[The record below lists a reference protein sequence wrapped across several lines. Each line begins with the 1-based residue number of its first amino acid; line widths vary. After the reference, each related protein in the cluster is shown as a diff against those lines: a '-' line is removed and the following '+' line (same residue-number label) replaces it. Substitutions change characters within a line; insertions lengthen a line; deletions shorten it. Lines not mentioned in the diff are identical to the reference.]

1 MHSQAIIHVL
11 NLCKVFRV
19 LKRKPG
25 FLGGLRTLFSTNY
38 EEVRA
43 VHDVSFEIAP
53 GELVGYIG
61 PNGAGKST
69 TIKML
74 TGILYPSSGD
84 VSVAGLTP
92 HRERARNGK
101 QIGVIFGQR
110 SQLLRDIPP
119 RDSFDLMRRM
129 YAVPPDRYR
138 ANLKLFTELLD
149 LDELLDR
156 PVRLLSLGQRM
167 RCELVAS
174 LLHDPRVVYL
184 DEPTIGLDVVAKD
197 RIREFIQ
204 HLNQQRGVTIMLTT
218 HDIADIE
225 KLCKRVLIID
235 KGQLIYDGSLSA
247 IKQQYGRRRRVIFAT
262 ADGATPAGLETELAA
277 LGDGIQV
284 APSDEGKVVVSFDP
298 HSVPVSGLTRTIVN
312 HHVVADLTVEEA
324 DLEGIIR
331 HDRLLSGGLS
341 AARRRLPPLRA
352 ARADGGVGL
361 PGVGARALA
370 HRHTP
375 LSEHRLVSGKTFSN
389 RHLSTSARVGNRLHS
404 HARPRFSHGGQ
415 SEVEPL
421 ENARLVVGPALLLQP
436 LESEARLRRRL
447 DRQA

>member
-1 MHSQAIIHVL
+1 MHSEAIIHVL

-25 FLGGLRTLFSTNY
+25 FLGGLRTLFSTDY

-110 SQLLRDIPP
+110 SQLLWDIPP

-149 LDELLDR
+149 LLTSKGR
-156 PVRLLSLGQRM
+156 
-167 RCELVAS
+167 
-174 LLHDPRVVYL
+174 
-184 DEPTIGLDVVAKD
+184 IDVVRMNKP
-197 RIREFIQ
+197 RP
-204 HLNQQRGVTIMLTT
+204 MLKPTSST
-218 HDIADIE
+218 
-225 KLCKRVLIID
+225 
-235 KGQLIYDGSLSA
+235 
-247 IKQQYGRRRRVIFAT
+247 
-262 ADGATPAGLETELAA
+262 
-277 LGDGIQV
+277 
-284 APSDEGKVVVSFDP
+284 
-298 HSVPVSGLTRTIVN
+298 N
-312 HHVVADLTVEEA
+312 
-324 DLEGIIR
+324 
-331 HDRLLSGGLS
+331 
-341 AARRRLPPLRA
+341 
-352 ARADGGVGL
+352 
-361 PGVGARALA
+361 
-370 HRHTP
+370 
-375 LSEHRLVSGKTFSN
+375 GKTY
-389 RHLSTSARVGNRLHS
+389 
-404 HARPRFSHGGQ
+404 
-415 SEVEPL
+415 PL
-421 ENARLVVGPALLLQP
+421 FFAY
-436 LESEARLRRRL
+436 
-447 DRQA
+447 

>member
-1 MHSQAIIHVL
+1 MHSEAIIHVL

-19 LKRKPG
+19 LKRRPG
-25 FLGGLRTLFSTNY
+25 FLGGLRTLFSTDY

-69 TIKML
+69 TIKIL

-110 SQLLRDIPP
+110 SQLLWDIPP

-149 LDELLDR
+149 LGELLDR

-262 ADGATPAGLETELAA
+262 TDGATPAGLETELAA

-284 APSDEGKVVVSFDP
+284 APGDEGKVIVSFDP
-298 HSVPVSGLTRTIVN
+298 HSVPVSALTRTIVN
-312 HHVVADLTVEEA
+312 HHVVTDLSVEEA

-331 HDRLLSGGLS
+331 QIYSGAHS
-341 AARRRLPPLRA
+341 
-352 ARADGGVGL
+352 
-361 PGVGARALA
+361 LA
-370 HRHTP
+370 
-375 LSEHRLVSGKTFSN
+375 N
-389 RHLSTSARVGNRLHS
+389 
-404 HARPRFSHGGQ
+404 
-415 SEVEPL
+415 
-421 ENARLVVGPALLLQP
+421 
-436 LESEARLRRRL
+436 
-447 DRQA
+447 

>member
-1 MHSQAIIHVL
+1 MQGEAIIHVA
-11 NLCKVFRV
+11 NLSKVFRV

-25 FLGGLRTLFSTNY
+25 FLGGLRTLVSTDY

-43 VHDVSFEIAP
+43 VNNISFEIAP

-92 HRERARNGK
+92 HRERTHNGR

-110 SQLLRDIPP
+110 SQLLWDIPP

-149 LDELLDR
+149 LGELLDR

-174 LLHDPRVVYL
+174 LLHDPKVVYL

-204 HLNQQRGVTIMLTT
+204 HLNQQCGVTIILTT
-218 HDIADIE
+218 HDMTDIE
-225 KLCKRVLIID
+225 KLCKRVIIID
-235 KGQLIYDGSLSA
+235 KGQVIYDGSLSA
-247 IKQQYGRRRRVIFAT
+247 IKQRYGRRRRAIFAT
-262 ADGATPAGLETELAA
+262 MDGVTPAGLTEELAG
-277 LGDGIQV
+277 LGGSIQV
-284 APSDEGKVVVSFDP
+284 TSGDEGKVVVSFDP
-298 HSVPVSGLTRTIVN
+298 HSVPVSELTRTIVN
-312 HHVVADLTVEEA
+312 HHVVADLSVEEA
-324 DLEGIIR
+324 DLEAIIR
-331 HDRLLSGGLS
+331 EIYGG
-341 AARRRLPPLRA
+341 AH
-352 ARADGGVGL
+352 GL
-361 PGVGARALA
+361 AG
-370 HRHTP
+370 
-375 LSEHRLVSGKTFSN
+375 
-389 RHLSTSARVGNRLHS
+389 
-404 HARPRFSHGGQ
+404 
-415 SEVEPL
+415 
-421 ENARLVVGPALLLQP
+421 
-436 LESEARLRRRL
+436 
-447 DRQA
+447 